1 MDDLKLRGVEEVIG
15 GDELER
21 DLRAGKKLR
30 LKLGVD
36 PTRPDLHLGHA
47 VVLQILRRFQE
58 AGHTVIFLIGD
69 GTTRIGDPSG
79 RDTTRPI
86 LTQEEI
92 DANAQTYLEQ
102 VGKVLDLDKVEVR
115 HNAEWFDKL
124 EFVDVLKLA
133 GKFSVAQLI
142 EREDFRNRLD
152 AGQELGLHELLY
164 PVMQAYDSVA
174 LKADIELGGTDQRFN
189 ILAGRALQKK
199 MDQRPQQII
208 LAKLLV
214 GTDGEKKMSKSLDN
228 YIGLTDAP
236 LDMYGKVMSI
246 PDKLIAPYYELC
258 TAIPLE
264 TITELVKTL
273 AAGANPRDA
282 KASLAREI
290 VRIYHGEA
298 EALAAED
305 SWNATFRDK
314 TGPTEEQ
321 IVELHGTAGTIAEV
335 LVASGEFASNS
346 EIRRLIEQNGVRIN
360 SAVADSLDTPV
371 AVGDLIQVGKRR
383 FYKLS
388 DSK

>member
-1 MDDLKLRGVEEVIG
+1 MDDLKLRGVEEIIG
-15 GDELER
+15 QEELEA
-21 DLRAGKKLR
+21 DLKKGRKLR

-47 VVLQILRRFQE
+47 VVLQILRRFQD

-69 GTTRIGDPSG
+69 ATTRIGDPSG
-79 RDTTRPI
+79 RDTTRPV
-86 LTQEEI
+86 LTQADI
-92 DANAQTYLEQ
+92 DANAQTYLDQ

-115 HNAEWFDKL
+115 HNAEWFDQL

-133 GKFSVAQLI
+133 GQFSVAQLT
-142 EREDFRNRLD
+142 EREDFNNRLEK
-152 AGQELGLHELLY
+152 GLELGLHELLY

-189 ILAGRALQKK
+189 ILAGRGLQKK
-199 MDQRPQQII
+199 MSQRPQQII

-236 LDMYGKVMSI
+236 LDMFGKVMSI

-258 TAIPLE
+258 TAIDLAV
-264 TITELVKTL
+264 IDELVKTL
-273 AAGANPRDA
+273 AGGANPRDA

-290 VRIYHGEA
+290 VSIYHGTDAALKA
-298 EALAAED
+298 EAD
-305 SWNATFRDK
+305 WNATFRDK
-314 TGPTEEQ
+314 TGPSEDQ
-321 IVELHGTAGTIAEV
+321 IVAIGTPGGALGEV
-335 LVASGEFASNS
+335 LIASKQFESNS
-346 EIRRLIEQNGVRIN
+346 EVRRLVEQKGIRIN
-360 SAVADSLDTPV
+360 DVVAESMEAPV
-371 AVGDLIQVGKRR
+371 VPGDLIQVGKRR

-388 DSK
+388 KH